1 MKRILVAIFGA
12 AALAVGEAGAD
23 YTPHGRAHLSVDPI
37 PTVSVGDQKPGLMRW
52 EDKAAYDEWIL
63 TPQPTPE
70 PGPTGPPGPQGP
82 EGAPG
87 PQGEQ
92 GPIGPEGPQGEQGPA
107 GPAGADGAIGPEGPV
122 GPAGPQGEQGPEGPA
137 GADGEPGPQGPEG
150 PIGPEGPQGPQGEQ
164 GPIGP
169 EGPQGIPG
177 ETWPT
182 WTPTETP
189 TITPTPTETPT
200 ATVTPTPTETPT
212 AIPTCTPI
220 DTPTPQPTPTL
231 PMLDDLGDVDATDA
245 AHGAYL
251 VKGVTNWEAM
261 TPTPSPTETVTPT
274 ATETP
279 TPTVTP
285 IPTVTP
291 TPILSAAY
299 QERLAEWLGHNGQ
312 TLIVDATRTD
322 EYTPDG
328 SETLPFKSV
337 GAAIAAAD
345 AGGASS
351 TKRYAVIVRSAQTY
365 EDNPVV
371 LHGFVYIQGDFKH
384 NPRLIPSDDGTPES
398 PTSLF
403 EFPAG
408 YSTLD
413 FGDVAFQAPTYGYIF
428 HAGEGAMPI
437 AGLHDCLFIGG
448 GVNSGAFYC
457 EEDGSGYHVR
467 KGYAYGTWGIFSN
480 MVGGNYYE
488 TGFWIHDGMVANPYL
503 FLGGAQANYLY
514 DLKNDSTDIAT
525 LAHINN
531 ADATL
536 KIDRLESKPIAKILQ
551 QDAGTTII
559 RGGSCN
565 GQIVADAGSLTL
577 DSFNDTFEGSVVTGA
592 PDDLS
597 ITGCHLTSTGGND
610 TIALTADPTT
620 SNISGNTFVG
630 DGNWNITA
638 STAIGLALSNNVMDD
653 GCSSNVVNS
662 STPNL
667 HEVPQTYKSIQ
678 TAIDAATALDTIA
691 VKGGVTYDEQIS
703 VANKTLVFFAI
714 NGMAILTG
722 STDAPTMTA
731 SRTTS
736 GNMTVVF
743 NDFLFYAAEGSQPVA
758 RVSISDDG
766 NSINAVFKRCGFELG
781 DANTAANAVEITGT
795 STQRADVAFDSC
807 AFGGDDLIQDNIH
820 VTANHSTADLS
831 VSNSTVG
838 KVNLDGGRIK
848 GANSS
853 FVIIDFDTDSTD
865 KGGNASK
872 LQGCTVSSA
881 INVTAASAPLRLYGC
896 TVPAKRFT
904 AGDATPDLRGS
915 YEWEVPVVSTGS
927 SWDITGLDNGVVGQT
942 YKFIGTFVAGSY
954 VGTFKDS
961 PAGTTLYLDGDWLAA
976 GPDTLMLYCP
986 SANVYYELGRS
997 NNY

>member
-150 PIGPEGPQGPQGEQ
+150 PIGPEGPQGP
-164 GPIGP
+164 
-169 EGPQGIPG
+169 PG
-177 ETWPT
+177 EPYPT
-182 WTPTETP
+182 ATES
-189 TITPTPTETPT
+189 PTPTVTPT
-200 ATVTPTPTETPT
+200 ATVTPTPTLTPT

-220 DTPTPQPTPTL
+220 DTPTPQPT
-231 PMLDDLGDVDATDA
+231 ATA
-245 AHGAYL
+245 Q
-251 VKGVTNWEAM
+251 
-261 TPTPSPTETVTPT
+261 
-274 ATETP
+274 
-279 TPTVTP
+279 PTVTP
-285 IPTVTP
+285 WPASRSVHISNLIGSDETGTGTMERPYKSIKYALAQTSPGASSRYYLRVETGEYIED
-291 TPILSAAY
+291 TPILWDPYAY
-299 QERLAEWLGHNGQ
+299 IE
-312 TLIVDATRTD
+312 
-322 EYTPDG
+322 
-328 SETLPFKSV
+328 
-337 GAAIAAAD
+337 
-345 AGGASS
+345 
-351 TKRYAVIVRSAQTY
+351 
-365 EDNPVV
+365 
-371 LHGFVYIQGDFKH
+371 GDFKH
-384 NPRLIPSDDGTPES
+384 NPNIKALDQNTNIIE
-398 PTSLF
+398 L
-403 EFPAG
+403 PAG
-408 YSTLD
+408 YTTCD
-413 FGDVAFQAPTYGYIF
+413 FGNLTFTAPSNGAVFY
-428 HAGEGAMPI
+428 AGAGAYPI
-437 AGLHDCLFIGG
+437 VGVHDCMFIGS
-448 GVNSGAFYC
+448 GVGSTAFHC
-457 EEDGSGYHVR
+457 EEDGSGYHVKR
-467 KGYAYGTWGIFSN
+467 GYTFGTWGTFAN
-480 MVGGNYYE
+480 MLGGNYYE
-488 TGFWIHDGMVANPYL
+488 SDFWIHDGTVVSTYL
-503 FLGGAQANYLY
+503 YVGGAQENYIY
-514 DLKNDSTDIAT
+514 DLRNHSTDVAL
-525 LAHINN
+525 LAHVNN
-531 ADATL
+531 ASASL
-536 KIDRLESKPIAKILQ
+536 ELNRLSSKPIAQLLQ
-551 QDAGTTII
+551 QDDGTTII

-678 TAIDAATALDTIA
+678 TAIDAATDLDTIA

-703 VANKTLVFFAI
+703 VANKKLVFYAI

-766 NSINAVFKRCGFELG
+766 NSINAVFKRCSFELG
-781 DANTAANAVEITGT
+781 DANTAANAVEINGT
-795 STQRADVAFDSC
+795 STQSAAAIFDDC
-807 AFGGDDLIQDNIH
+807 GFGGDDLTQDNIH
-820 VTANHSTADLS
+820 VTANPSTTELTIQ
-831 VSNSTVG
+831 NSTVG
-838 KVNLDGGRIK
+838 TVNLDGGRIK

-853 FVIIDFDTDSTD
+853 FVIIDFDTNSTD
-865 KGGNASK
+865 TGNPSK
-872 LQGCTVSSA
+872 LTGCTVSSA
-881 INVTAASAPLRLYGC
+881 INVTAASAPLLMYAC
-896 TVPAKRFT
+896 TVPVKRVT

-915 YEWEVPVVSTGS
+915 YVWEVPTAAS
-927 SWDITGLDNGVVGQT
+927 SWNITGFDNGVVGQT
-942 YKFIGTFVAGSY
+942 YTFIGRYVAAG
-954 VGTFKDS
+954 GRATIQDS
-961 PAGTTLYLDGDWLAA
+961 PAGTALYLAGDWLGNA
-976 GPDTLMLYCP
+976 PDTLMLYCP

-997 NNY
+997 DN

>member
-1 MKRILVAIFGA
+1 MIS
-12 AALAVGEAGAD
+12 
-23 YTPHGRAHLSVDPI
+23 TSRAPI
-37 PTVSVGDQKPGLMRW
+37 P
-52 EDKAAYDEWIL
+52 
-63 TPQPTPE
+63 
-70 PGPTGPPGPQGP
+70 
-82 EGAPG
+82 
-87 PQGEQ
+87 
-92 GPIGPEGPQGEQGPA
+92 
-107 GPAGADGAIGPEGPV
+107 
-122 GPAGPQGEQGPEGPA
+122 
-137 GADGEPGPQGPEG
+137 
-150 PIGPEGPQGPQGEQ
+150 
-164 GPIGP
+164 
-169 EGPQGIPG
+169 
-177 ETWPT
+177 
-182 WTPTETP
+182 
-189 TITPTPTETPT
+189 
-200 ATVTPTPTETPT
+200 
-212 AIPTCTPI
+212 
-220 DTPTPQPTPTL
+220 
-231 PMLDDLGDVDATDA
+231 
-245 AHGAYL
+245 
-251 VKGVTNWEAM
+251 
-261 TPTPSPTETVTPT
+261 
-274 ATETP
+274 
-279 TPTVTP
+279 
-285 IPTVTP
+285 
-291 TPILSAAY
+291 SAAY

-384 NPRLIPSDDGTPES
+384 NPNIIPLDNYAN
-398 PTSLF
+398 LF
-403 EFPAG
+403 ELPAG
-408 YSTLD
+408 YTTCD
-413 FGDVAFQAPTYGYIF
+413 FGNLTFTAPTNGAVFY
-428 HAGEGAMPI
+428 AGAGAYPI
-437 AGLHDCLFIGG
+437 VGIHDCLFIGTSAG
-448 GVNSGAFYC
+448 STAFHC

-467 KGYAYGTWGIFSN
+467 KGYTYGTWGTFAN

-488 TGFWIHDGMVANPYL
+488 TSFWVHDGTVAARYL
-503 FLGGAQANYLY
+503 YAAGAQNNYIY
-514 DLKNDSTDIAT
+514 DLKNDSTSIAI
-525 LAHINN
+525 LAQVDN
-531 ADATL
+531 ADAAL
-536 KIDRLESKPIAKILQ
+536 EINRLSSKPIAQLLQ
-551 QDAGTTII
+551 QDDGTTII

-678 TAIDAATALDTIA
+678 TAIDAATDLDTIA

-703 VANKTLVFFAI
+703 VANKTLVFYAI

-766 NSINAVFKRCGFELG
+766 NSINAIFKRCGFELG

-795 STQRADVAFDSC
+795 STQGAGVAFDSC
-807 AFGGDDLIQDNIH
+807 VFGGNDLMQDNIH
-820 VTANHSTADLS
+820 VTANHSVADLS

-853 FVIIDFDTDSTD
+853 FMIIDFDTDSTD
-865 KGGNASK
+865 TGGNASK

-904 AGDATPDLRGS
+904 VGDATPDLRGS
-915 YEWEVPVVSTGS
+915 YVWEVPVVSTGS

-976 GPDTLMLYCP
+976 APDTLTLYCQ
-986 SANVYYELGRS
+986 SANDYYELGRS
-997 NNY
+997 NN